1 MGKTAIP
8 FDHPLCTGLIGMH
21 GTIASNKAVC
31 NADLIIALGARF
43 SDRVISNPATFAH
56 QAKILHIDIDAAE
69 INKNIKAAL
78 SLVGDLKHILAR
90 LIPLVDGS
98 ERSERRDWTKLVDS
112 WKSLAPPAYTDGHAK
127 LYPRVIY
134 ETIHKVSAEVL
145 GAGDNKP
152 ILVTD
157 VGQHQMWA
165 AQFYPFTS
173 PRSFL
178 TSGGLGT
185 MGYGM
190 GAAIGAQVGNPDRH
204 VVLAVGD
211 GGFRMSANELATISH
226 YGFPVII
233 LIMNN
238 GTLGMVRQWQR
249 LFYDKR
255 YAATT
260 LDFGPDFLKLADA
273 YGIRS
278 FRADTDETFAAA
290 FRTAL
295 SERSPALIDCR
306 LDMDELVLPMVPG
319 GKPIDQGLLE
329 LT

>member
-1 MGKTAIP
+1 
-8 FDHPLCTGLIGMH
+8 
-21 GTIASNKAVC
+21 
-31 NADLIIALGARF
+31 
-43 SDRVISNPATFAH
+43 
-56 QAKILHIDIDAAE
+56 
-69 INKNIKAAL
+69 
-78 SLVGDLKHILAR
+78 
-90 LIPLVDGS
+90 
-98 ERSERRDWTKLVDS
+98 
-112 WKSLAPPAYTDGHAK
+112 
-127 LYPRVIY
+127 
-134 ETIHKVSAEVL
+134 
-145 GAGDNKP
+145 
-152 ILVTD
+152 LVTD

-165 AQFYPFTS
+165 AQFYPFTA

-190 GAAIGAQVGNPDRH
+190 GAAIGAQVGNPGRH

-211 GGFRMSANELATISH
+211 GGFRMSANELATVSH

-238 GTLGMVRQWQR
+238 GAQGMVRQWQR

-255 YAATT
+255 YASTT

-273 YGIRS
+273 YDIRS

-290 FRTAL
+290 FRAAL
-295 SERSPALIDCR
+295 SERTPVLIDCR
-306 LDMDELVLPMVPG
+306 LDIDELVLPMVPG

-329 LT
+329 LS